1 MTVFNVLFDI
11 KETPFSAQ
19 VATPTF
25 YYKAIAYILVGIFV
39 LGYFTWK
46 SNKNKT
52 YNFSYE
58 RWKYQQ
64 TGLIWGYLSLFQS
77 F

>member
-1 MTVFNVLFDI
+1 MSERWKYQIKMGGIWGVFMTVFNVLFDI

-19 VATPTF
+19 VALLLFILKPSH
-25 YYKAIAYILVGIFV
+25 ILVGIFV

-52 YNFSYE
+52 YNF
-58 RWKYQQ
+58 
-64 TGLIWGYLSLFQS
+64 
-77 F
+77 